1 MGKIK
6 KEEESGNMKTKMYG
20 IFDKK
25 GSLMYV
31 RPLKEDAEELVKFGE
46 DGDNISRVT
55 IVWKKKV

>member
-1 MGKIK
+1 
-6 KEEESGNMKTKMYG
+6 MKTKMYG